1 MMVEFLA
8 EAEEEM
14 MEAAVFYQ
22 EQAEG
27 LGEKF
32 LDDVERATQ
41 LLSEQPLIG
50 QQIDNH
56 LRRFLLHRFPFSLIY
71 SSELSGVLIIAV
83 AHQRRRP
90 DYWQERLSR

>member
-1 MMVEFLA
+1 MVEFLP

-22 EQAEG
+22 EKAEG
-27 LGEKF
+27 LGERF

-50 QQIDNH
+50 QQLDNH
-56 LRRFLLHRFPFSLIY
+56 LRQLLMHRFPFSLIY
-71 SSELSGVLIIAV
+71 SSEQSEILILAV

-90 DYWQERLSR
+90 GYWQERLTS

>member
-1 MMVEFLA
+1 MAKFLG

-27 LGEKF
+27 LGERF
-32 LDDVERATQ
+32 LDDVERAAQ

-50 QQIDNH
+50 QQIDNN

-71 SSELSGVLIIAV
+71 SSELSGILIIAV

-90 DYWQERLSR
+90 DY

>member
-14 MEAAVFYQ
+14 MEATVFYQ
-22 EQAEG
+22 EQAKG
-27 LGEKF
+27 LGERF
-32 LDDVERATQ
+32 LDDVERTTQ
-41 LLSEQPLIG
+41 LLDKHPLIG
-50 QQIDNH
+50 QAIDNH
-56 LRRFLLHRFPFSLIY
+56 LRRLLLRRFPFSLIY
-71 SSELSGVLIIAV
+71 SSEPSGVLVIAV

>member
-1 MMVEFLA
+1 MVEFLA

>member
-1 MMVEFLA
+1 MTVEFLP

-14 MEAAVFYQ
+14 IEAAVFYQ

-27 LGEKF
+27 LGERF

-41 LLSEQPLIG
+41 LVSEQPLIG

-56 LRRFLLHRFPFSLIY
+56 LRQFLLHRFPFSLIY
-71 SSELSGVLIIAV
+71 SSEQSEILIIAV
-83 AHQRRRP
+83 AHQRRQP
-90 DYWQERLSR
+90 GYWQERFTS

>member
-1 MMVEFLA
+1 MMAEFLP

-14 MEAAVFYQ
+14 MEVAVFYQ
-22 EQAEG
+22 KQADG

-32 LDDVERATQ
+32 LDDVEQATQ

-56 LRRFLLHRFPFSLIY
+56 MHRLLLQHFPFSLIY
-71 SSELSGVLIIAV
+71 SLEPNGILIIVV
-83 AHQRRRP
+83 AHQ
-90 DYWQERLSR
+90 